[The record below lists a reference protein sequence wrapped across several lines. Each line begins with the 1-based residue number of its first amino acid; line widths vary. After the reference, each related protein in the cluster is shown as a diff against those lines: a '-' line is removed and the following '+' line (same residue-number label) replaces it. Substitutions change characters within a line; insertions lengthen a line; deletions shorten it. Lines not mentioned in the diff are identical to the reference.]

1 MLAMKRALHIAALAL
16 LAVLTAGLAGCGTAS
31 RTPPAL
37 NQDFHPE
44 QYFRR
49 SPHARAHAS
58 SAAPLT
64 LQALRNAVYRSNAF
78 GSVTLRDG
86 AGEGPRGER
95 VTIGDTASGDIGDD
109 SGDAAVILTS
119 SFGGTGQFVD
129 LAAVKSRNGTP
140 DNVATTALGDRVEVN
155 GVSIQD
161 GMIQVDATM
170 HEKGD
175 PACCPTYH
183 EVLKFKLAGG
193 ALLLVEG
200 KPDFTYAPPR

>member
-1 MLAMKRALHIAALAL
+1 MLAMKRALYIAALAL
-16 LAVLTAGLAGCGTAS
+16 LAAGLAGCGSAG

-49 SPHARAHAS
+49 SPRARSRARAGT
-58 SAAPLT
+58 AAPLT
-64 LQALRNAVYRSNAF
+64 LQALRNAVYRSKDF
-78 GSVTLRDG
+78 GEVTLRDG
-86 AGEGPRGER
+86 AGDGPRGGR
-95 VTIGDTASGDIGDD
+95 VTIGDSASGDIGD
-109 SGDAAVILTS
+109 GAADAAVILVS

-129 LAAVKSRNGTP
+129 LAAVKNRNGTP

-155 GVSIQD
+155 GVSIED
-161 GMIQVDATM
+161 GAIQVDATM

-175 PACCPTYH
+175 PACCPTYR
-183 EVLKFKLAGG
+183 EVLKFKLNGG